1 MKIILTQDVVGIG
14 KAGEIKEAKSGYARN
29 FLIPK
34 GLAVFYTS
42 ALAKE
47 GAVHRDKAEANLNQ
61 MREVQME
68 IAKKIDS
75 KVITVHAKTSE
86 KGKLFGS
93 VTASQ
98 IIKNL
103 AEEHDIVVTAKQ
115 IKMPAIKEIGEYE
128 VEISLADDIKAKI
141 KVKVI

>member
-1 MKIILTQDVVGIG
+1 MGFG
-14 KAGEIKEAKSGYARN
+14 RAGETKEAKSGYARN
-29 FLIPK
+29 FLIPN
-34 GLAVFYTS
+34 GLATFYAP

-47 GAVHRDKAEANLNQ
+47 AQARQKKIESGTAQ
-61 MREVQME
+61 MREAQLAMAGRV
-68 IAKKIDS
+68 DG

-93 VTASQ
+93 VSATQ

-103 AEEHDIVVTAKQ
+103 AEEYDVVITAKQ
-115 IKMPAIKEIGEYE
+115 VKMPAMKEIGEYE
-128 VEISLADDIKAKI
+128 VDLELAEDIRAKI